1 MYIHEHNGV
10 LFNPEKAGNSDI
22 CDSRAETWGHYII
35 LSETSQIEKTNTL
48 WYYVLVNLKTLNSQK
63 QRVDGYLPEN
73 GGREVVWE
81 DASQKGTKFPLLRLI
96 YLEI

>member
-35 LSETSQIEKTNTL
+35 LSETS
-48 WYYVLVNLKTLNSQK
+48 
-63 QRVDGYLPEN
+63 
-73 GGREVVWE
+73 
-81 DASQKGTKFPLLRLI
+81 
-96 YLEI
+96 